1 MQSKQQFVA
10 RREKN
15 MTLGESLKSLRT
27 QKKVSLE
34 QVAEDLGLTRQAIYN
49 YEADM
54 RVPRDEIKIK
64 LANYYGVS
72 IEELFFKDKATK
84 CC

>member
-1 MQSKQQFVA
+1 MKG
-10 RREKN
+10 EKN
-15 MTLGESLKSLRT
+15 MTLGENLKSLRA

-34 QVAEDLGLTRQAIYN
+34 QVADDLGLTRQAIYN

-54 RVPRDEIKIK
+54 RIPRDEIKIK

-72 IEELFFKDKATK
+72 IEDLFFKDRATE